1 MAGMFEF
8 TSTRRVFAG
17 VYRTARHVP
26 AAVVEISGGHGVPV
40 SCRRPEFTETP
51 VQLHWVVVSFLQGVA
66 AGLLGLHK
74 RKALLHGFQKWV

>member
-8 TSTRRVFAG
+8 TSTRGLLAG
-17 VYRTARHVP
+17 VYRTARYVP
-26 AAVVEISGGHGVPV
+26 AAVVSLAGGHGLALP
-40 SCRRPEFTETP
+40 CRGPEFAEAP
-51 VQLHWVVVSFLQGVA
+51 VQLHGVVVSFLQGVA